1 MQKYIKKS
9 KVQNFRQNIWLLQ
22 PEDECI
28 DLATRT
34 AMPSHNHPE
43 GIKGAVVTALVISY
57 ADIHD
62 DYTFNSTCEGTVGPA
77 IICFLDSKDYVDC
90 IKLAISLGGD
100 ADTLA
105 AIAGP
110 MAYAYSFSTIRSLC
124 FRIFLKKDS
133 QAL

>member
-1 MQKYIKKS
+1 MGGI
-9 KVQNFRQNIWLLQ
+9 
-22 PEDECI
+22 E
-28 DLATRT
+28 DLAQRV
-34 AMPSHNHPE
+34 AE
-43 GIKGAVVTALVISY
+43 ILV
-57 ADIHD
+57 D
-62 DYTFNSTCEGTVGPA
+62 DGR
-77 IICFLDSKDYVDC
+77 L
-90 IKLAISLGGD
+90 